1 MQMNR
6 RNSLRI
12 SDEVANIDFSKYV
25 RFSEAVT
32 SKMFHSQCTDSWTV
46 GESMEMFPYRLNS
59 GNFDNWFRSRSL
71 TVTHHGILRNR
82 LNQNNELLEY
92 RAIS

>member
-46 GESMEMFPYRLNS
+46 GESMEMFLYLYIQAILTIGS
-59 GNFDNWFRSRSL
+59 GQD
-71 TVTHHGILRNR
+71 H
-82 LNQNNELLEY
+82 
-92 RAIS
+92 